1 MFRNLQGHGAQF
13 IKSLIILVGIAGMA
27 LPAKAEIIHF
37 NSLDLTQ
44 ARSKDLGDPYERRFT
59 AANDMEITSI
69 ELKLSETR
77 DSASLAFRNVTISIN
92 DIVFT
97 YSSHDAVAGTITLIG
112 YAALSAGDVA
122 TVTIGGTSIFGRVH
136 SSDAHL
142 NGLGAHL
149 QRDDGWQF
157 KAKTDWQDYK
167 TGYIAGVNLSFGYRF

>member
-1 MFRNLQGHGAQF
+1 
-13 IKSLIILVGIAGMA
+13 
-27 LPAKAEIIHF
+27 
-37 NSLDLTQ
+37 
-44 ARSKDLGDPYERRFT
+44 
-59 AANDMEITSI
+59 MEITSI

-77 DSASLAFRNVTISIN
+77 VSASLAFRNVTISIN